1 MIRQPLHLKLVN
13 TIGQWNLVW
22 GYLRFNPFSIVR
34 DSALVVD
41 RALGFV
47 EGILLA
53 RGEMVAYP
61 VSWCTAGCRG
71 ISDRQCY
78 ASFNNNLGE
87 LGEMQCELNII
98 MPLYTIFIILT
109 PMLILLGDMV
119 LRRTRPSA

>member
-34 DSALVVD
+34 NSALVVD

-61 VSWCTAGCRG
+61 
-71 ISDRQCY
+71 
-78 ASFNNNLGE
+78 
-87 LGEMQCELNII
+87 
-98 MPLYTIFIILT
+98 
-109 PMLILLGDMV
+109 
-119 LRRTRPSA
+119 